1 MASNIVSTTID
12 ETYPVAGVD
21 NDSQGFRDNFQIIK
35 DNFAAAKSEVEDL
48 QDNVARTDTDNNHLG
63 NKIISAELDQ
73 CTEAFTPIGIVNTDQ
88 NISFLNGHYQTF
100 LVTDSLTLTLADW
113 PDSGTLARIT
123 AQIEIA
129 DGSAGEF
136 LITFRGENSGNFKSD
151 GSVEWDSE
159 SATSVVATTASTTQP
174 TIVEFWTAD
183 GGATIYA
190 KHHGVFGTNN

>member
-73 CTEAFTPIGIVNTDQ
+73 KI
-88 NISFLNGHYQTF
+88 
-100 LVTDSLTLTLADW
+100 
-113 PDSGTLARIT
+113 
-123 AQIEIA
+123 IEIDKNFDA
-129 DGSAGEF
+129 AYNNRGILKREIIDFEKILKLEHLLF
-136 LITFRGENSGNFKSD
+136 LGLFHLE
-151 GSVEWDSE
+151 
-159 SATSVVATTASTTQP
+159 
-174 TIVEFWTAD
+174 
-183 GGATIYA
+183 
-190 KHHGVFGTNN
+190 